1 MGCCARGDSDEAGAG
16 VTGRG
21 SGRCPKD
28 HLGRRDGRKS
38 AGVQAG
44 WVTRFDLGVRMTGA
58 NGEAAIWE
66 GPVHGA
72 VLGCVTKILIN
83 I

>member
-1 MGCCARGDSDEAGAG
+1 M
-16 VTGRG
+16 
-21 SGRCPKD
+21 
-28 HLGRRDGRKS
+28 
-38 AGVQAG
+38 GVQAG